1 MDIIVAPLTDRC
13 KNGRYQSSITMVEQ
27 KATQEAYIHAYE
39 QHADAIFR
47 FVYFRTRDKE
57 DARDIVQETFLRT
70 WRYLAEGNEI
80 DQLRSFLFRTA
91 RNILYDMTRQHTTRN
106 TGSLDAFLEEGG
118 DIPAP
123 DDGPG
128 YDPLDIERAMKLL
141 NDLEPPEYKEV
152 IHLRFIE
159 ELGVHEIAAI
169 LGVSENVVSVR
180 VSRGVAKLRKLLP
193 V

>member
-1 MDIIVAPLTDRC
+1 MPNISVIHSAIVQFSCAEDIIVASLTDRC
-13 KNGRYQSSITMVEQ
+13 KNIWYRTSIIMVEQ

-80 DQLRSFLFRTA
+80 DQLRPFLFRTA

-118 DIPAP
+118 TANMRPSKSTVALRRWL
-123 DDGPG
+123 GSVPG
-128 YDPLDIERAMKLL
+128 SNSKRP
-141 NDLEPPEYKEV
+141 
-152 IHLRFIE
+152 
-159 ELGVHEIAAI
+159 
-169 LGVSENVVSVR
+169 
-180 VSRGVAKLRKLLP
+180 
-193 V
+193 

>member
-1 MDIIVAPLTDRC
+1 MEIFLVEDSAMVRKRISDMLAAVPGTHVA
-13 KNGRYQSSITMVEQ
+13 GHASS
-27 KATQEAYIHAYE
+27 
-39 QHADAIFR
+39 ADTAIR
-47 FVYFRTRDKE
+47 EILAVKPDLVVLDLK
-57 DARDIVQETFLRT
+57 
-70 WRYLAEGNEI
+70 LAEGNKI

-141 NDLEPPEYKEV
+141 NNLEPPEYKEV

-159 ELGVHEIAAI
+159 ELGVGEIAEI

-193 V
+193 L